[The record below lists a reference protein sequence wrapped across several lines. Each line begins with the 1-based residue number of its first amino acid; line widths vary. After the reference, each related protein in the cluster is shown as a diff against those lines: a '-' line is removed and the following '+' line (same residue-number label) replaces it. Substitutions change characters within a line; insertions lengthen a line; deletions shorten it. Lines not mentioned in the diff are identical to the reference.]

1 MNSTN
6 PLLKDNNFHRV
17 LFWICKEWKV
27 LPTDPRFLN
36 LTLEQID
43 WLLFWNEQSNQP
55 PTVDISPEA
64 MSFMD
69 SIDKEVDDNQVDRR
83 KTPKVET
90 EKYISRV
97 EDALRV
103 FEQGGD
109 VSDWEDVTKQ
119 FLPAEQ

>member
-1 MNSTN
+1 
-6 PLLKDNNFHRV
+6 
-17 LFWICKEWKV
+17 
-27 LPTDPRFLN
+27 
-36 LTLEQID
+36 
-43 WLLFWNEQSNQP
+43 
-55 PTVDISPEA
+55 VDISPEA